1 MAEFSGRTIL
11 VTGGASGIGLASA
24 HLLRDRGADVAIVDA
39 NAEACA
45 TMAKDDGWLSVTA
58 LDVRDRTGVA
68 DLHRCLKEDGHTVSG
83 LVNCAGIVQPPDR
96 PEDFTRDAFD
106 EVLTVNLTGTYTM
119 CREFGMAMAARGD
132 GVIVNIA
139 SVAGMRSMPLHAY
152 TPAKA
157 GVISLTECLAAE
169 WGRAGVRVNTISPGY
184 TLTAAL
190 RGQIDAGLR
199 DSAKLASNSALGRLI
214 EPEAIAEGVA
224 FLLSERAGMITGINL
239 PIDAGWLV
247 AGSWS
252 TFGGVRQPASAASKA

>member
-1 MAEFSGRTIL
+1 MSDFAGRTAL
-11 VTGGASGIGLASA
+11 VTGGASGIGLACA

-39 NAEACA
+39 DADACSA
-45 TMAKDDGWLSVTA
+45 MAQDGWLSVTV
-58 LDVRDRTGVA
+58 LDVRDHAGVA
-68 DLHRCLKEDGHTVSG
+68 DLRQRLERSGHAVCG

-96 PEDFTRDAFD
+96 PEDFSRAAFD

-119 CREFGMAMAARGD
+119 CKEFGAAMAARRSG
-132 GVIVNIA
+132 GIVNIA

-169 WGRAGVRVNTISPGY
+169 WGRAGVRVNSVSPGY
-184 TLTAAL
+184 TMTAAL

-199 DSAKLASNSALGRLI
+199 DSDKLAGNSALGCLI

-224 FLLSERAGMITGINL
+224 FLLSERAAMITGINL
-239 PIDAGWLV
+239 PIDAGWLL

-252 TFGGVRQPASAASKA
+252 TFGGVREPT